1 MTQTVRLLAGVL
13 VAGQPNPAITG
24 NPINVNGRIYPAVS
38 PGTVVDVPDF
48 DAPTLVA
55 NGYTRIAISG
65 PTSSRPT
72 TNQVSGG
79 LYYAAPGV
87 SFLDTTIS
95 KWICW
100 DGATWR
106 DPVTGSAV

>member
-24 NPINVNGRIYPAVS
+24 NPINVNGRVYPAVS
-38 PGTVVDVPDF
+38 PGTVVDVVDF
-48 DAPTLVA
+48 DAPVLCA

-72 TNQVSGG
+72 TNQASGS
-79 LYYAAPGV
+79 LYYAAPGLHY
-87 SFLDTTIS
+87 LDTTINRL
-95 KWICW
+95 IVW

-106 DPVTGSAV
+106 DPTTGSAV